1 MAFVNEIIS
10 EEDIQKYGLDELMG
24 DFYPFDLDW
33 GKGGKGRPPFF
44 KHVWTIDR
52 ERDIYFMMVKT
63 IKEIGLSDNP
73 EPTNKRIAVLNFQG
87 WRVPLIVERTH
98 CPHSFSDNPFLLAW
112 DLLEIDTSNVPEMSK
127 ESVITVLKDALTIY
141 GYNSAKSKQSPHTVV
156 EFSF

>member
-24 DFYPFDLDW
+24 DFHPFDLDW
-33 GKGGKGRPPFF
+33 GKGGRGRPEGFWYS
-44 KHVWTIDR
+44 WTIDR
-52 ERDIYFMMVKT
+52 DRGIYFMIVKT
-63 IKEIGLSDNP
+63 IKEIGPSDRP
-73 EPTNKRIAVLNFQG
+73 EPTNKRIAVLNFQER
-87 WRVPLIVERTH
+87 RVPLIIERTH

-127 ESVITVLKDALTIY
+127 KSVIAVLKEALTIY
-141 GYNSAKSKQSPHTVV
+141 GYDGAYSKKIPNTVV